1 MRMNEQPK
9 KRSTRKA
16 TNVTVDAE
24 LLAEARALGINL
36 SRTLEERLLELVKA
50 ERIRRWQ
57 EENRASIESMNRFIE
72 KYGIFGEEFRT
83 W

>member
-1 MRMNEQPK
+1 MRMNETKPRPK
-9 KRSTRKA
+9 KA
-16 TNVTVDAE
+16 TNVTLDSA

-36 SRTLEERLLELVKA
+36 SRTLEERLEELVKA
-50 ERIRRWQ
+50 ERIKRWQ
-57 EENRASIESMNRFIE
+57 EENRAAIESMNRFIE